1 MISLFKKLFGRKGSA
16 SFSEANAEKARMPDS
31 VQKIETYAQA
41 RDVARSGSKESRLD
55 LASNEGT
62 HKEILYYMAE
72 HDPDPAVR
80 RAVASNVSTPLHVSA
95 VLAKD
100 SDIDVRLALGERLCA
115 LLPDL
120 NEDETSQIYAY
131 AVQAL
136 ATLALDEVIKIRKAL
151 ASALKDHAHAPPKVA
166 GQLAR
171 DIEREVSEPIL
182 RFCTVLSDQDLI
194 DILKK
199 HPQSWAVQA
208 IASRETVSEPV
219 SEAVIDTDDVES
231 GKMLLKNEGA
241 QISHHTIEAIIEKS
255 REYEDWQAPLALN
268 KNLPSDMAREL
279 AEFAGESVREL
290 LEQRVDFDDDVKVSI
305 IRTFKRRLNF
315 ADEGARDKDAD
326 AATRVK
332 RFADEENLTEEVIID
347 ALGMRDNAFVFAAL
361 AHLAKTPEDSVR
373 RVFSLQTAKPIV
385 ALCWKAGLSMRLALQ
400 LQKEVGHVQP
410 KELLYPRE
418 GESYPLDE
426 EELLWQ
432 LDFVGIK

>member
-1 MISLFKKLFGRKGSA
+1 
-16 SFSEANAEKARMPDS
+16 
-31 VQKIETYAQA
+31 
-41 RDVARSGSKESRLD
+41 
-55 LASNEGT
+55 
-62 HKEILYYMAE
+62 
-72 HDPDPAVR
+72 
-80 RAVASNVSTPLHVSA
+80 
-95 VLAKD
+95 
-100 SDIDVRLALGERLCA
+100 
-115 LLPDL
+115 
-120 NEDETSQIYAY
+120 
-131 AVQAL
+131 
-136 ATLALDEVIKIRKAL
+136 
-151 ASALKDHAHAPPKVA
+151 
-166 GQLAR
+166 
-171 DIEREVSEPIL
+171 
-182 RFCTVLSDQDLI
+182 
-194 DILKK
+194 
-199 HPQSWAVQA
+199 
-208 IASRETVSEPV
+208 
-219 SEAVIDTDDVES
+219 
-231 GKMLLKNEGA
+231 MLLKNEGA